1 MSVCGIVLAA
11 GRGVRMG
18 GTPKQLLPLGGRP
31 LLQHVLDAAADAG
44 VEGLVV
50 VLGHAADRIAPALR
64 LPPGARVVVNPR
76 HDEGQ
81 STSLG
86 VALAAMPP
94 EASAA
99 LVLLG
104 DQPEVRPEAIRAV
117 IAGAADAPVVRASYG
132 GVPGHP
138 VLLDRSLW
146 PQLARGRGDAG
157 ARGLIAARGERP
169 ALVELGGAAPADID
183 TPEDYARLTARGPAA
198 PGGGDGTGASVR
210 PRG

>member
-1 MSVCGIVLAA
+1 MSVWGIVLAA

-18 GTPKQLLPLGGRP
+18 GTPKQLLPLDGRP
-31 LLQHVLDAAADAG
+31 LLQHVLDAAASAG
-44 VEGLVV
+44 VEGVVV

-76 HDEGQ
+76 HEEGQ

-86 VALAAMPP
+86 VALDAMPP
-94 EASAA
+94 GAAAA

-104 DQPEVRPEAIRAV
+104 DQPEVRADAIRAV
-117 IAGAADAPVVRASYG
+117 IAAAGRAPVVRASYG

-138 VLLDRSLW
+138 VLLARSLW
-146 PQLARGRGDAG
+146 PELARGRGDAG

-169 ALVELGGAAPADID
+169 ALVEVGGS
-183 TPEDYARLTARGPAA
+183 A
-198 PGGGDGTGASVR
+198 PGGHR
-210 PRG
+210 HPRGLRAPRRAASRRPGRGVR